1 MVIANVSASASVD
14 AILKDLNVLKTQVV
28 RASAYHLLVATQTL
42 VKMDHVLLVG
52 LIGEWAAIPRKE
64 QHASM
69 NHLLAQTV
77 LESALQEHAYAT
89 QSAAMA
95 FQISK
100 KPARA
105 VLRMFSARTERSAAQ
120 MEAAKSRA
128 EAADNAAMAWWMTVR
143 SANQIAIVLRENT
156 APPVANVP
164 E

>member
-1 MVIANVSASASVD
+1 
-14 AILKDLNVLKTQVV
+14 
-28 RASAYHLLVATQTL
+28 
-42 VKMDHVLLVG
+42 MDHVLLVG
-52 LIGEWAAIPRKE
+52 VIGEEAAMPQKE
-64 QHASM
+64 QLASM

-143 SANQIAIVLRENT
+143 NANQIAIVLRENT
-156 APPVANVP
+156 VPPVANVP